1 MEIKTRPSPA
11 GKKLEIP
18 KKQRKGDEHGTFR
31 EKNKRKTPLQAKQR
45 AMNGEQ
51 EKNQPPKEKGQL
63 FIIIIHAVLWYMT
76 AKAKA
81 KAKGERRSAL
91 YLTLVLWY
99 PRPPHRKPCLSQ
111 PTNQPPPYLARAYWT
126 FFDFH
131 GNSVGV
137 GASRDPRGA
146 KKRGYVVMRPGK
158 KLSFFFSFEK
168 SPWLVGR

>member
-99 PRPPHRKPCLSQ
+99 PRPLTANPASANQ
-111 PTNQPPPYLARAYWT
+111 PTNPPPYLVGPIGPFLT
-126 FFDFH
+126 FMETPLAWAPRETP
-131 GNSVGV
+131 
-137 GASRDPRGA
+137 GAPKNG
-146 KKRGYVVMRPGK
+146 GT
-158 KLSFFFSFEK
+158 
-168 SPWLVGR
+168 